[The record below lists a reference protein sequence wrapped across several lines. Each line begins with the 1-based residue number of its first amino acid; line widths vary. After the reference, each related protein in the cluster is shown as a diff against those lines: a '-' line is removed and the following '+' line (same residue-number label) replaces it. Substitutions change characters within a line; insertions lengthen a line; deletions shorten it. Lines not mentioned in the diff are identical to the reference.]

1 MSRAG
6 WVTMHNAEHQ
16 SLCSFRPA
24 LQKNVE
30 VARFCAVTLGASS
43 VMTLGLVNG
52 GLIEVAA
59 SLWARVSKE
68 RNYGRAASHAV
79 DALLRCSFQECSC
92 I

>member
-1 MSRAG
+1 MSSVGFDTECRADHHSRWFFG
-6 WVTMHNAEHQ
+6 
-16 SLCSFRPA
+16 SA
-24 LQKNVE
+24 LPKIVE

-59 SLWARVSKE
+59 SFWGWVSKE
-68 RNYGRAASHAV
+68 RDRGAAAIRAV
-79 DALLRCSFQECSC
+79 GALLRCSFQEFSC